1 MPDPSPARPRFS
13 VVVPTHRRND
23 LLARCLD
30 RLAPGAQT
38 LPAAAYEVIVADDGP
53 GGENARAMARECYPW
68 VRWVA
73 GPRRGPAA
81 NRNRGAAEARGDW
94 LVFTDD
100 DCLPT
105 PGWLAGYAARLDA
118 ASSGDG
124 PAPRVLEGRTTAG
137 NARGYGPFLSVPSNL
152 HGGYLWSCNFA
163 IERRLFGELEGFDE
177 NFPFPHLE
185 DVDLRARLEERGE
198 RFPFVPAAEVEH
210 PPRPVPPVGRL
221 VRLQESCFYIARKQ
235 GVPVSAH
242 NVHPAAYARRWV
254 HALRH
259 CRNGRERL
267 AVTAYWAAV
276 VFLVACRAPFWWRQ
290 YRRRK
295 PGA

>member
-1 MPDPSPARPRFS
+1 MPDPSPVRPRFS

-38 LPAAAYEVIVADDGP
+38 FPAPGYEVIVADDGP
-53 GGENARAMARECYPW
+53 DEENARQFVREHYPW
-68 VRWVA
+68 ARWVA

-81 NRNRGAAEARGDW
+81 NRNRGATEARGDW

-105 PGWLAGYAARLDA
+105 PGWLAGYAARLDDTPDA
-118 ASSGDG
+118 
-124 PAPRVLEGRTTAG
+124 PAPSVLEGRTTAG
-137 NARGYGPFLSVPSNL
+137 AARDYGPFLSVPSNL

-163 IERRLFGELEGFDE
+163 IARPLFGELGGFDE

-185 DVDLRARLEERGE
+185 DVDLRTRLEERGE
-198 RFPFVPAAEVEH
+198 VFPFVPAAEVEH
-210 PPRPVPPVGRL
+210 PPRPVTPVGRL
-221 VRLQESCFYIARKQ
+221 VKLQESCFYLARKQ

-242 NVHPAAYARRWV
+242 NVHPMGYARRWV

-259 CRNGRERL
+259 CRNGWERL
-267 AVTAYWAAV
+267 AVTARWTAV
-276 VFLVACRAPFWWRQ
+276 ACLVACRVPWWRWK
-290 YRRRK
+290 YRR
-295 PGA
+295 